1 MGPSD
6 PHDGYCQKLA
16 RPEPFNFALSLL
28 IFIGILISY
37 LPQHIRII
45 SLRSSFGI
53 SPYFILLGTTSGTSA
68 FANILVLPRSTRD
81 AACCKEISGLAC
93 FAGLLGILQV
103 AVQWSSF
110 FIILILFIVY
120 FPRASSPASPT
131 SPSAKPLATD
141 SLFSYRTAVLVTII
155 CVVHAVI
162 IVITSIF
169 IVVTQPSHLQAWA
182 NVLGIMAAVLTSIQY
197 FPQIYTTFRLRRV
210 GSLSIP
216 MMCIQT
222 PGSIVWAASLAAR
235 LGTEGWSTWGVYVVT
250 AVLQGSLL
258 AMSVYFEYV
267 SPQKSVSDGTPSP
280 EGGENESDQD
290 REPDQDWQASEETP
304 LLQSR

>member
-1 MGPSD
+1 MHG
-6 PHDGYCQKLA
+6 HCQKLA
-16 RPEPFNFALSLL
+16 RPEVFNFALSLL

-53 SPYFILLGTTSGTSA
+53 SPYFVLLGTTSGTSA

-81 AACCKEISGLAC
+81 VACCKEISGLAC
-93 FAGLLGILQV
+93 FAGLLGILQ
-103 AVQWSSF
+103 AAAQWSC
-110 FIILILFIVY
+110 FIVVLVLFVLY
-120 FPRASSPASPT
+120 FPRTNSPT
-131 SPSAKPLATD
+131 SPSAKPLTTD
-141 SLFSYRTAVLVTII
+141 PLSSYRTAVLIAII
-155 CVVHAVI
+155 CIVHALI
-162 IVITSIF
+162 IAITSVF
-169 IVVTQPSHLQAWA
+169 IVVAHPSHLQAWA
-182 NVLGIMAAVLTSIQY
+182 NILGIMAAILTSIQY
-197 FPQIYTTFRLRRV
+197 FPQIYTTLRLRRV

-235 LGTEGWSTWGVYVVT
+235 LGTEGWSTWGLYVVT

-267 SPQKSVSDGTPSP
+267 NPQKSVSDDTPSP
-280 EGGENESDQD
+280 EGIEDEPEQGQD
-290 REPDQDWQASEETP
+290 REQDQLSEETP